1 MENPE
6 IVDKLNEILIK
17 LQKIETDIEFLK
29 QGANNM
35 NEHISFVDSVYNTIK
50 NPFYYVINKIKPI
63 EQIPEK
69 NKLLTVVYYS
79 VN

>member
-69 NKLLTVVYYS
+69 NKLLM
-79 VN
+79 